1 MKHRI
6 LIALLVII
14 FAFTAC
20 SPDGNIPGATDDT
33 ITTDIPENTVEN
45 LPEINTEKEDIR
57 FGESKYDRS
66 RYFGLICEFFGGFI
80 QEDQNIVNFL
90 TNGTATIY
98 EGNNIKIKRNTTF
111 LDVTLFG
118 YGNEYE
124 DNGYIKYYGNV
135 KIDNGLFSKDWI
147 GQGTG
152 GILVVNVIVLDNTFH
167 EGNKNEELCFEIQ
180 MSVKLEND
188 AYEIY
193 HATLNGEDLS
203 KEYLIGL
210 GGSYI
215 PENTIEN
222 MPHINTVT
230 EDPRL
235 GGSKE
240 ERASSLSPVLELLF
254 SMGLTEEENI
264 ATIIR
269 FLSDSTKTVY
279 TLNNTTYEKKD
290 SYIDITYDGH
300 TFQWEDGSY
309 LKIYGKECYDFG
321 LFDSNWNLGGSDSEG
336 GLITCNVIVEEGNSS
351 GSPLVYELEMCAYYH
366 NTDGEWQLDVSAC
379 NLNGE
384 NLETY
389 VL

>member
-1 MKHRI
+1 M
-6 LIALLVII
+6 
-14 FAFTAC
+14 
-20 SPDGNIPGATDDT
+20 
-33 ITTDIPENTVEN
+33 
-45 LPEINTEKEDIR
+45 
-57 FGESKYDRS
+57 
-66 RYFGLICEFFGGFI
+66 
-80 QEDQNIVNFL
+80 
-90 TNGTATIY
+90 
-98 EGNNIKIKRNTTF
+98 
-111 LDVTLFG
+111 TLFG

-124 DNGYIKYYGNV
+124 DNGYIKYYGKV
-135 KIDNGLFSKDWI
+135 KIDNSLFSKDWM

-152 GILVVNVIVLDNTFH
+152 GILAVNVIVLDNTFH
-167 EGNKNEELCFEIQ
+167 EENKNEELCFEIQ

-188 AYEIY
+188 TYEIY
-193 HATLNGEDLS
+193 HATLNDEDLS
-203 KEYLIGL
+203 KEYLIVL

-215 PENTIEN
+215 PENTVEN
-222 MPHINTVT
+222 MPNINTVT

-235 GGSKE
+235 GESKE

-254 SMGLTEEENI
+254 GMGLTENENI
-264 ATIIR
+264 ATITN

-290 SYIDITYDGH
+290 SYIDITYDGY

-309 LKIYGKECYDFG
+309 LKIYGKGCHDFG

-336 GLITCNVIVEEGNSS
+336 GLMTFNVIVEEGYNS
-351 GSPLVYELEMCAYYH
+351 GSPLVYELEMCTYH
-366 NTDGEWQLDVSAC
+366 YSTDGEWQMDVSAC